1 MFTWPGFELRVALR
15 FLREGRMQ
23 TVLIIVGVAAGVAV
37 IAYISAL
44 INGLQNNTLNKTLGA
59 QAHISV
65 RAPDDVV
72 TPAAARLPGTS
83 VLTETQPRAQRLRSV
98 ANWQALLPLL
108 EKMPSVAGVSPM
120 VSGAGLAL
128 RGEAV
133 MSIALMGVEL
143 ERYDRMVGLR
153 AKVVS
158 GAARLSP
165 GEAIIGREL
174 AQDLGVRVGDRLT
187 VQTSTSS
194 ESLRVTA
201 LVDLGIKDLN
211 RRTVIVP
218 LRAAQNL
225 LALPGGATSLDVTL
239 HDVWVAQTLAEALR
253 AQFPYKI
260 ESWQESN
267 AQLVSALNAQSVST
281 SIIRAVVLAVVV
293 LGIASVLV
301 VSVVQ
306 KQREI
311 GILRAKVV
319 SGTARLEP
327 GEAIIGRELAQDLG
341 VRVGDRLTVQTSTSG
356 ESLRVT
362 ALVDLGIKD
371 LNQRTVIVPLRA
383 AQNLLALPGG
393 ATSLDVTLHDVW
405 VAQTLA
411 QSLRAQF
418 PYKIESWQES
428 NAQLVSA
435 LNAQSV
441 STSIIRAVVLAVV
454 VLGIASVLVVSVVQK
469 QREIGI
475 LRAMGATRGQVL
487 RLFLVQGAVVG
498 AVGSALGL
506 LLAVAL
512 IWVFTAFVRGSDGL
526 PLFSIALPLE
536 TAWRVAL
543 IATACGVLAAVAPA
557 RRAAQL
563 DPAQAIR
570 L

>member
-1 MFTWPGFELRVALR
+1 MLWPGFELRVALR

-44 INGLQNNTLNKTLGA
+44 ISGLQNSTLTKTLGA

-72 TPAAARLPGTS
+72 TPAAAALPGAT
-83 VLTETQPRAQRLRSV
+83 VLTETQPRAQRPRSV

-108 EKMPSVAGVSPM
+108 EQRPNVAGVSPM

-133 MSIALMGVEL
+133 LSVALMGVDL
-143 ERYDRMVGLR
+143 ERYDRMIGLR
-153 AKVVS
+153 SKVVA
-158 GAARLSP
+158 GRARLEP
-165 GEAIIGREL
+165 GEAIVGREL

-201 LVDLGIKDLN
+201 LVDLGVRDLN

-225 LALPGGATSLDVTL
+225 LALPGGATGLDLTL
-239 HDVWVAQTLAEALR
+239 DDVWAAQALAEALR
-253 AQFPYKI
+253 SQFPYKI

-281 SIIRAVVLAVVV
+281 SIIR
-293 LGIASVLV
+293 G
-301 VSVVQ
+301 
-306 KQREI
+306 
-311 GILRAKVV
+311 
-319 SGTARLEP
+319 
-327 GEAIIGRELAQDLG
+327 
-341 VRVGDRLTVQTSTSG
+341 
-356 ESLRVT
+356 
-362 ALVDLGIKD
+362 
-371 LNQRTVIVPLRA
+371 
-383 AQNLLALPGG
+383 
-393 ATSLDVTLHDVW
+393 
-405 VAQTLA
+405 
-411 QSLRAQF
+411 
-418 PYKIESWQES
+418 
-428 NAQLVSA
+428 
-435 LNAQSV
+435 
-441 STSIIRAVVLAVV
+441 VVLAVV

-498 AVGSALGL
+498 AVGSAVGL
-506 LLAVAL
+506 LLAVLL
-512 IWVFTAFVRGSDGL
+512 IWAFTTFVRGSDGL
-526 PLFSIALPLE
+526 PLFNITLPLD
-536 TAWRVAL
+536 TAVQVAL
-543 IATACGVLAAVAPA
+543 VATVCGVLAAIAPA
-557 RRAAQL
+557 RRAAKL

-570 L
+570 I